1 MRQIEPS
8 LSRREY
14 DLIRQLILWASRAG
28 VCLLAAALLIAC
40 GATPVVESQSG
51 TTGETRPGEASGLD
65 QELLKQVDAQ
75 IAAAKASGQD
85 VTAAQQLRDSAVR
98 LAQQGSNAEANGN
111 LKAAALQLGVLRD
124 AGGQEAQQ
132 SPQPQPRAPAPAAAA
147 ADGPLLLRAAFS
159 DAAAIDGWER
169 IGPRIPTGTPVWE
182 VENGMLTQRG
192 VDGIDAVDEQTGL
205 VTGDPQ
211 WADVTVRVDVLAHD
225 TKEVGVLVRQQGES
239 FYRFRALVVGTGTD
253 SGNLIL
259 EKVIDGQITRL
270 AEFAGPE
277 LSPDTWHT
285 LAVAADGATITCF
298 VDGRSVGT
306 TEDRTLATGR
316 AGVSTLAMSGAY
328 FANLQVYGR

>member
-14 DLIRQLILWASRAG
+14 NLNRRLILWAGRAG
-28 VCLLAAALLIAC
+28 VCLLAAALLIGC

-51 TTGETRPGEASGLD
+51 TTGETRPGEANGLD
-65 QELLKQVDAQ
+65 QELLKQVDAR

-85 VTAAQQLRDSAVR
+85 VTAAQQLRDSAVQ
-98 LAQQGSNAEANGN
+98 LAQQGRDGEANGN
-111 LKAAALQLGVLRD
+111 LKAAALQLGVLRE
-124 AGGQEAQQ
+124 AGGQEAQI
-132 SPQPQPRAPAPAAAA
+132 SPQPQPQAPAPAAAA
-147 ADGPLLLRAAFS
+147 AGPLLLRAVFP
-159 DAAAIDGWER
+159 DAAAIDSWER
-169 IGPRIPTGTPVWE
+169 VGPRIPTGTPVWE

-211 WADVTVRVDVLAHD
+211 WSNVTVRVDVLARD

-239 FYRFRALVVGTGTD
+239 YYRFRALVVGTGTN

-259 EKVIDGQITRL
+259 EKVADGQVTRL

-285 LAVAADGATITCF
+285 LAVAADGAKITCF
-298 VDGRSVGT
+298 VDGRNVGT
-306 TEDRTLATGR
+306 AEDSTLATGR

-328 FANLQVYGR
+328 FANVQVYGR